1 MEELNDQNETPLGEA
16 LIASLTELRDALEEN
31 PDLGVGQELR
41 RILLEKGC
49 RRITLQEARELAI
62 RNLNEAERLR
72 QQAIEREAELDTWND
87 DGGQQ

>member
-1 MEELNDQNETPLGEA
+1 MKEIHPENTPLGEA

-31 PDLGVGQELR
+31 PDKGVGQELR

-49 RRITLQEARELAI
+49 KRITIQEARELAI
-62 RNLNEAERLR
+62 RHLHKAELPR
-72 QQAIEREAELDTWND
+72 QEAIEREAKLDTWND